1 MLQVWFKLFFRN
13 SKKNWLNTLINI
25 GGLTLGLVGLTI
37 VLLYYN
43 KENSYDKWNP
53 NKDVIYKVAHSW
65 PDGQI
70 YDDATHPEGPKS
82 KEIIPEITDYLSMPS
97 WYNNALLKANNGK
110 TTYVTKIVQSTPNFF
125 EFFPHEIIEGTKDG
139 ILASKDLITISSGVK
154 KKLFGTKDALG
165 NTISYGKKNYT
176 ISGVFEVKKPSTTEP
191 EVVVWGMANKSMIK
205 NWDSFSNYTYYK
217 LKEGADIK
225 AVEEKLKQVFIDNF
239 HKANAEKEGIP
250 LNSYLEK
257 EASVPFLEKL
267 NGFRLHSKGD
277 VGPLEGKGNYLL
289 LLIMMGLSVFI
300 IIISSIN
307 FINLSIAS
315 ASLRGKEVGIKKT
328 LGISTLNFNL
338 QYVLEII
345 IQGFVALLLALL
357 ITELILPNFNDYFKT
372 ELSLRNVKLIGQISV
387 LTLIISS
394 FIGVLY
400 ALYLH
405 KFKTIEVLKGNFSRS
420 KNMVLLRNLMLGLQF
435 IISGF
440 FLVGGLVVYNQVSY
454 MSSKDLGFSGDQI
467 LVVNFANGSRKWE
480 RYELVK
486 KVFRNNPNI
495 LSVSTSMV
503 SPGADN
509 DFSIGVSYKDKD
521 LDTKFIPVDYNHLEM
536 IKAEMKHGRSFSEKF
551 ASDSISGVILNETA
565 VKLLGIE
572 KPVGKKVGAF
582 DKICTIIG
590 VVKDYHL
597 DGFDKKIRPVAY
609 MHFKSLPWLKYNSNS
624 VHFKIKEGRE
634 EKAIAQIENFWRTE
648 VEPGYPLTYSF
659 VNKAFEKTY
668 EKYRQQQTLFGVL
681 TFVVIIVALL
691 GLFALASL
699 TIQQRLKE
707 VAIRK
712 TLGASVKE
720 IMYQL
725 IISFVKNV
733 LIASVFLIPVAYYLM
748 QNWLNNFAYRI
759 DMPILPYII
768 SPIILILLVITVVGI
783 KAYNA
788 TKVDLIKY
796 LKFE

>member
-1 MLQVWFKLFFRN
+1 MLQVWLKLFFRN

-25 GGLTLGLVGLTI
+25 GGLTLGLTGLII

-53 NKDVIYKVAHSW
+53 HKDVIYKVGHSW
-65 PDGQI
+65 PDGQT
-70 YDDATHPEGPKS
+70 YDDTTHPEGPKS
-82 KEIIPEITDYLSMPS
+82 MEVIPEIIDYISMPS
-97 WYNNALLKANNGK
+97 WYYSALLKVNNK
-110 TTYVTKIVQSTPNFF
+110 TTYATKIVYSTPNFF
-125 EFFPHEIIEGTKDG
+125 EFFPHKIIEGNKKE
-139 ILASKDLITISSGVK
+139 ILNSKDFMAISLEVK
-154 KKLFGTKDALG
+154 KKLFGTKKAVG
-165 NTISYGKKNYT
+165 NLIVYGKKNYT
-176 ISGVFEVKKPSTTEP
+176 ISGVFEVEKPSTIEP
-191 EVVVWGMANKSMIK
+191 EVIVWDMANKSMVN
-205 NWDSFSNYTYYK
+205 NWDSFSNHTYYK
-217 LKEGADIK
+217 IKEDADIK
-225 AVEEKLKQVFIDNF
+225 EVEKKLQQVFIDNL
-239 HKANAEKEGIP
+239 HKTSANKEGMP
-250 LNSYLEK
+250 LNEYLEK
-257 EASVPFLEKL
+257 EASIPFLEKL
-267 NGFRLHSKGD
+267 DGLRLHARGD

-328 LGISTLNFNL
+328 LGITTISFNV
-338 QYVLEII
+338 QYVLEIV

-357 ITELILPNFNDYFKT
+357 ITELLLPSFNTYFKT
-372 ELSLRNVKLIGQISV
+372 TLHLKNVKLIIQISL
-387 LTLIISS
+387 LTLVISLL
-394 FIGVLY
+394 IGGIY

-405 KFKTIEVLKGNFSRS
+405 KFSTIEVLKGNFSRS
-420 KNMVLLRNLMLGLQF
+420 KNMVFLRNVMLGLQF

-467 LVVNFANGSRKWE
+467 LVVNFADNARKWE

-486 KVFRNNPNI
+486 KVFENDPNI
-495 LSVSTSMV
+495 ISISASMT

-509 DFSIGVSYKDKD
+509 DFSNGVSYNNKDV
-521 LDTKFIPVDYNHLEM
+521 DTKFIPMDYGHLEM
-536 IKAEMKHGRSFSEKF
+536 IETDMKFGRPFSEKF
-551 ASDSISGVILNETA
+551 ASDSINGIILNETA
-565 VKLLGIE
+565 VKLLNI
-572 KPVGKKVGAF
+572 KNPIGKKVRTF
-582 DKICTIIG
+582 DKECNIVG

-597 DGFDKKIRPVAY
+597 DGFDKKIRPAFY
-609 MHFKSLPWLKYNSNS
+609 LHFKSIPWLKYSLNS
-624 VHFKIKEGRE
+624 VHFKIKKGSE
-634 EKAIAQIENFWRTE
+634 EKAIARIENFWRTE
-648 VEPGYPLTYSF
+648 IEPGFPLTHSF
-659 VNKAFEKTY
+659 VNKAFEVTY
-668 EKYRQQQTLFGVL
+668 EKYKQQQTLFGIL
-681 TFVVIIVALL
+681 TFVVILVALL

-733 LIASVFLIPVAYYLM
+733 LIASVFLIPIAYYLM

-759 DMPILPYII
+759 DMPIFPYVI
-768 SPIILILLVITVVGI
+768 SPIILILLVVTVVGI

>member
-1 MLQVWFKLFFRN
+1 MLQTWFKIFYRN
-13 SKKNWLNTLINI
+13 STKNWLNTLINI
-25 GGLTLGLVGLTI
+25 GGLTLGLAGLTI

-65 PDGQI
+65 PDGQT
-70 YDDATHPEGPKS
+70 YDDSTHPEGPKS

-97 WYNNALLKANNGK
+97 WYNSALLKANNK
-110 TTYVTKIVQSTPNFF
+110 TTYVTKITYSTPNFF
-125 EFFPHEIIEGTKDG
+125 EFFPHKIIEGNKEG
-139 ILASKDLITISSGVK
+139 ILESKDFITISTEVK
-154 KKLFGTKDALG
+154 KKLFGNKKALG
-165 NTISYGKKNYT
+165 NTIVYGKKNYT
-176 ISGVFEVKKPSTTEP
+176 VSGVFEVQKPSTTEP
-191 EVVVWGMANKSMIK
+191 EVVVWNLANKSMVN
-205 NWDSFSNYTYYK
+205 NWDSFSNHTYYK
-217 LKEGADIK
+217 IKEGSDIK
-225 AVEEKLKQVFIDNF
+225 EVERKLQQVFIDNY
-239 HKANAEKEGIP
+239 HKAEASKEGIS
-250 LNSYLEK
+250 LSDYLEK

-267 NGFRLHSKGD
+267 NGLRLLSKGD
-277 VGPLEGKGNYLL
+277 IGPLEGKGNYLL
-289 LLIMMGLSVFI
+289 LLIMMGLSIFI

-328 LGISTLNFNL
+328 LGISSLNFNL
-338 QYVLEII
+338 QYIFEII
-345 IQGFVALLLALL
+345 IQGFIALLIALL
-357 ITELILPNFNDYFKT
+357 ITELILPGFNNYFKT
-372 ELSLRNVKLIGQISV
+372 ELSLRNINLITQISI
-387 LTLIISS
+387 LTFIISL
-394 FIGVLY
+394 FIGGLY

-420 KNMVLLRNLMLGLQF
+420 KNMVILRNIMLGLQF

-440 FLVGGLVVYNQVSY
+440 FLVGGLIVYNQVDY
-454 MSSKDLGFSGDQI
+454 MNSKELGFSGDQI
-467 LVVNFANGSRKWE
+467 LIVNFANDARKWE

-486 KVFRNNPNI
+486 KVFANNPDI
-495 LSVSTSMV
+495 ESVSTSMV
-503 SPGADN
+503 SPGVDN
-509 DFSIGVSYKDKD
+509 DFSIGVAYKEKD
-521 LDTKFIPVDYNHLEM
+521 VDTKFIPIDYNHLEM
-536 IKAEMKHGRSFSEKF
+536 IKVEMKLGRTFSEKF

-565 VKLLGIE
+565 VKRLAMDNPI
-572 KPVGKKVGAF
+572 GKKVWAF
-582 DKICTIIG
+582 SKEYNIIG

-597 DGFDKKIRPVAY
+597 DGFDKKIRPVLY
-609 MHFKSLPWLKYNSNS
+609 MHFKSIPWLKFNSNS

-634 EKAIAQIENFWRTE
+634 EKVIAKIENFWRTE
-648 VEPGYPLTYSF
+648 IEPGYPFTYSF

-668 EKYRQQQTLFGVL
+668 EKYKQQQTLFGVL
-681 TFVVIIVALL
+681 TFVVILVALL

-733 LIASVFLIPVAYYLM
+733 VIASIFLIPVAYYLM

-759 DMPILPYII
+759 EMPILPYII
-768 SPIILILLVITVVGI
+768 TPIILVLLVITVVGI